1 MFYSVGAFEMY
12 ASPAVPVAEVA
23 TEVFQGPTSTLA
35 AHSTSS
41 LGRSQEETSWAD
53 NVMLGYANLA
63 KAWNVAHSGGERVD
77 PTLGILLHALLCVVD
92 SSCMAF
98 DTFGHWFL
106 SVCRVWRCV

>member
-53 NVMLGYANLA
+53 NVMLGYARLA
-63 KAWNVAHSGGERVD
+63 KVWNVAHSGGERVD
-77 PTLGILLHALLCVVD
+77 PTLGISVHALLCVFD
-92 SSCMAF
+92 SSCMSF
-98 DTFGHWFL
+98 DEFGHRFL

>member
-23 TEVFQGPTSTLA
+23 AEVFQGPTSTLA

-63 KAWNVAHSGGERVD
+63 KARSVAHSGGNV
-77 PTLGILLHALLCVVD
+77 LILL
-92 SSCMAF
+92 
-98 DTFGHWFL
+98 
-106 SVCRVWRCV
+106 